1 MSPFARGLL
10 GGVAEGITDT
20 ASLLFQDAIAAK
32 KEKRLAAIADR
43 NYARDRADTLSDI
56 DSQRE
61 FQKGLVTEE
70 RSHQDTV
77 REEDFNQRKQLA
89 DLSLNQQK
97 SLMDYA
103 LQTPQSALG
112 KLLND
117 RAKYEPGYEQY
128 GIYTQQIQSSQII
141 KNTNPYTGAISLAIP
156 EFDARGNLIGAKE
169 VGSFG
174 GFDNDGDGT
183 TLSQIGN
190 VPPTDTSIT
199 KPNGNPAINSLSADE
214 VQEAITKLEAAL
226 SSGDLRGGSEPQI
239 KMRLRELEERL
250 QTLNAQSSN
259 AQSSSGLGLNPRN
272 PSNTG
277 LLAGL

>member
-10 GGVAEGITDT
+10 GGVAQGVTQT
-20 ASLLFQDAIAAK
+20 ASMLFQDAIAAK
-32 KEKRLAAIADR
+32 KEERLAAIADR
-43 NYARDRADTLSDI
+43 NYARDRKNQLDDI
-56 DSQRE
+56 AA
-61 FQKGLVTEE
+61 E
-70 RSHQDTV
+70 RTYQDTV
-77 REEDFNQRKQLA
+77 REEDFNQRKTLA
-89 DLSLNQQK
+89 DLSLKQQK
-97 SLMDYA
+97 ALIDYG
-103 LQTPQSALG
+103 LKEPSSALG
-112 KLLND
+112 KLLAD
-117 RAKYEPGYEQY
+117 RSKHEPGSEQY

-174 GFDNDGDGT
+174 GFDNDGDGM
-183 TLSQIGN
+183 TLPQSGN
-190 VPPTDTSIT
+190 VPPTDTSST
-199 KPNGNPAINSLSADE
+199 KPNGNPALDSLNANE
-214 VQEAITKLEAAL
+214 VQQAITDLESAL
-226 SSGDLRGGSEPQI
+226 SSGNFRGRSEPEI
-239 KMRLRELEERL
+239 KSALRKLKERL